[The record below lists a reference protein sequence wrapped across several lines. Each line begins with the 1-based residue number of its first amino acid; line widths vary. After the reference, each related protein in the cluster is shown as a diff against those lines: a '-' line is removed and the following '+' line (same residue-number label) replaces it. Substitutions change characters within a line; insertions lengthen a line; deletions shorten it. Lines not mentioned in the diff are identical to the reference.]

1 MFESV
6 TQALT
11 DLAGPGLLFSGD
23 RTEGRL
29 VAGVTSLRLPPGRA
43 LLARRGTPPEQIQIA
58 WTDPI

>member
-6 TQALT
+6 TQGLS

-29 VAGVTSLRLPPGRA
+29 VAGIASLRLPPGRA
-43 LLARRGTPPEQIQIA
+43 LLARRGMSAEQVQIA
-58 WTDPI
+58 WTDPV